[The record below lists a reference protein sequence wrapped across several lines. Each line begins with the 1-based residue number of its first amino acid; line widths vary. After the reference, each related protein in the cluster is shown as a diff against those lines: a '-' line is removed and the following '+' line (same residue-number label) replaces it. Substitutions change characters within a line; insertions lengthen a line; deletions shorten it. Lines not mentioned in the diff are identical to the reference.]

1 MLSSLKTRVKNT
13 QISRVEI
20 IFFLLLCIFGIPMSV
35 LIPPGAG
42 YDEEDHLV
50 RVWELSASS
59 FIPGQLSPQAM
70 KYPTLFRDFA
80 YRQQGSSGVI
90 GRDFWQ
96 KYARA
101 ALYDRGFVRREIDTK
116 SVYSPALL

>member
-1 MLSSLKTRVKNT
+1 MKNT
-13 QISRVEI
+13 QVSRIES
-20 IFFLLLCIFGIPMSV
+20 FLLLTVLIFGMVMIV

-50 RVWELSASS
+50 RVWELSAFS

-90 GRDFWQ
+90 GKDFWQ
-96 KYARA
+96 EYARA
-101 ALYDRGFVRREIDTK
+101 ALYDRGFVHREIDTK